1 MDEGESTE
9 TTGFDPDNAE
19 LVETAPVS
27 ASGDLT
33 IPDRVQNKLGLNASG
48 RVAFYES
55 DTGEILMKRVPSA
68 SEMRGFVARNA
79 EAMTDTP
86 ASELL
91 RAKRD
96 SDQCDL
102 E

>member
-1 MDEGESTE
+1 MDRRESTE
-9 TTGFDPDNAE
+9 PTGFDPDNAE

-27 ASGDLT
+27 ESGDLT
-33 IPDRVQNKLGLNASG
+33 IPDRIQNKLGLNPPG

-55 DTGEILMKRVPSA
+55 DTGEILMKRVPSV

-79 EAMTDTP
+79 EATTDTP

>member
-1 MDEGESTE
+1 MHGREPTE

-27 ASGDLT
+27 ASGDVT
-33 IPDRVQNKLGLNASG
+33 IPGRVCDMLELTSPGL
-48 RVAFYES
+48 VAFYES
-55 DTGEILMKRVPSA
+55 DSGEIIIKLVPSA
-68 SEMRGFVARNA
+68 SGMAGVTARNA
-79 EAMTDTP
+79 EATVDTP
-86 ASELL
+86 ASTLL

-96 SDQCDL
+96 SDQRDL